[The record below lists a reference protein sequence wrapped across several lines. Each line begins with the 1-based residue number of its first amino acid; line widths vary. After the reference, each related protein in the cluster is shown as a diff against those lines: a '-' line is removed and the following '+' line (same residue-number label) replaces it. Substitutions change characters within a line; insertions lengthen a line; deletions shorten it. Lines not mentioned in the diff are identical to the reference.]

1 MCQSTRNGDNKMIT
15 IICIG
20 KLKEEYLIKM
30 CDDYKTRINK
40 YHKLDIIELK
50 DSNIEEEGN
59 LISKQIKKYDYVIGL
74 DIKGKSIDSI
84 QFKDKI
90 LNQFNQRKSSICFI
104 IGGSD
109 GILEKTKK
117 EFDELISFSDLTFP
131 HGLFRAILLEQIYRS
146 MKIIS
151 NEKYHK

>member
-1 MCQSTRNGDNKMIT
+1 MIT

-117 EFDELISFSDLTFP
+117 EFDELISFSNLTFP

-146 MKIIS
+146 MKIIN

>member
-1 MCQSTRNGDNKMIT
+1 MC
-15 IICIG
+15 
-20 KLKEEYLIKM
+20 Y
-30 CDDYKTRINK
+30 DYKIRINK

-50 DSNIEEEGN
+50 DSKKEEEGN

-90 LNQFNQRKSSICFI
+90 LNQFNQGKSSICFI

-117 EFDELISFSDLTFP
+117 EFDELISFSNFTFP

-146 MKIIS
+146 MKIIN

>member
-1 MCQSTRNGDNKMIT
+1 MCQSTWNGDNKMIT

-20 KLKEEYLIKM
+20 KLKEEYLTKM

-40 YHKLDIIELK
+40 YHKLYIVELK

-59 LISKQIKKYDYVIGL
+59 LISKQIKKYDYIIGL

-90 LNQFNQRKSSICFI
+90 LHQFNQGKSSICFI

>member
-1 MCQSTRNGDNKMIT
+1 MIT

-59 LISKQIKKYDYVIGL
+59 LL
-74 DIKGKSIDSI
+74 
-84 QFKDKI
+84 
-90 LNQFNQRKSSICFI
+90 
-104 IGGSD
+104 
-109 GILEKTKK
+109 
-117 EFDELISFSDLTFP
+117 
-131 HGLFRAILLEQIYRS
+131 ILLTNIV
-146 MKIIS
+146 K
-151 NEKYHK
+151 

>member
-1 MCQSTRNGDNKMIT
+1 MIT

-90 LNQFNQRKSSICFI
+90 LNQFNQGKSSICFI

-109 GILEKTKK
+109 GILEKVKK

-146 MKIIS
+146 MKIIN

>member
-1 MCQSTRNGDNKMIT
+1 MIT

-117 EFDELISFSDLTFP
+117 EFDELISFFWFNIS
-131 HGLFRAILLEQIYRS
+131 S
-146 MKIIS
+146 WII
-151 NEKYHK
+151 

>member
-1 MCQSTRNGDNKMIT
+1 MIT

-30 CDDYKTRINK
+30 CDDYKKRINK
-40 YHKLDIIELK
+40 YHKLDIVELK

-59 LISKQIKKYDYVIGL
+59 LISKQIKKYDYIIGL

-90 LNQFNQRKSSICFI
+90 LNQFNQGKSSICFI

-117 EFDELISFSDLTFP
+117 EFDELISFSNLTFP

-146 MKIIS
+146 MKIIN

>member
-1 MCQSTRNGDNKMIT
+1 MIT

-20 KLKEEYLIKM
+20 KLKEEYLTKM

-90 LNQFNQRKSSICFI
+90 LNQFNQGKSSICFI

-117 EFDELISFSDLTFP
+117 EFDELISFSNLTFP

-146 MKIIS
+146 MKIIN

>member
-1 MCQSTRNGDNKMIT
+1 MIT

>member
-1 MCQSTRNGDNKMIT
+1 MIT

-84 QFKDKI
+84 QFKDQI
-90 LNQFNQRKSSICFI
+90 LNQFNQGKSSICFI

-117 EFDELISFSDLTFP
+117 EFDELISFSNLTFP

-146 MKIIS
+146 MKIIN

>member
-1 MCQSTRNGDNKMIT
+1 MIT
-15 IICIG
+15 IICVG
-20 KLKEEYLIKM
+20 KLKEEYLVKM
-30 CDDYKTRINK
+30 CDDYKKRINK
-40 YHKLDIIELK
+40 YHKLEIVELK

-90 LNQFNQRKSSICFI
+90 LNQFNQGKSSICFI

-117 EFDELISFSDLTFP
+117 EFDELISFSNLTFP

-146 MKIIS
+146 MKIIN

>member
-1 MCQSTRNGDNKMIT
+1 MIT

-50 DSNIEEEGN
+50 DSNIEEEVN

>member
-1 MCQSTRNGDNKMIT
+1 MIT

-90 LNQFNQRKSSICFI
+90 LNQFNQGKSSICFI

-109 GILEKTKK
+109 GILEKTKR
-117 EFDELISFSDLTFP
+117 EFDELISFSNLTFP

-146 MKIIS
+146 MKIIN

>member
-1 MCQSTRNGDNKMIT
+1 MIT

-90 LNQFNQRKSSICFI
+90 LNQFNQGKSSICFV

-109 GILEKTKK
+109 GILEKTKR
-117 EFDELISFSDLTFP
+117 EFDELISFSNLTFP

-146 MKIIS
+146 MKIIN

>member
-1 MCQSTRNGDNKMIT
+1 MIT

-109 GILEKTKK
+109 GILEKTKR
-117 EFDELISFSDLTFP
+117 EFDELISFSNLTFP
-131 HGLFRAILLEQIYRS
+131 HGFFRAILLEQIYRS
-146 MKIIS
+146 MKIIN

>member
-1 MCQSTRNGDNKMIT
+1 MCQSTWNGDNKMIT

-90 LNQFNQRKSSICFI
+90 LNQFNQGKSSICFI

>member
-1 MCQSTRNGDNKMIT
+1 MIT

-90 LNQFNQRKSSICFI
+90 LNQFNQGKSSICFI

>member
-1 MCQSTRNGDNKMIT
+1 MIT

-20 KLKEEYLIKM
+20 KLKEEYLTKM

-59 LISKQIKKYDYVIGL
+59 LISKQIKKYDYIIGL

-90 LNQFNQRKSSICFI
+90 LNQFNQGKSSICFI

-117 EFDELISFSDLTFP
+117 EFDELISFSNLTFP

-146 MKIIS
+146 MKIIN

>member
-1 MCQSTRNGDNKMIT
+1 MIT
-15 IICIG
+15 IICVG
-20 KLKEEYLIKM
+20 KLKEEYLVKM
-30 CDDYKTRINK
+30 CDDYKKRINK
-40 YHKLDIIELK
+40 YHKLEIVELK

-74 DIKGKSIDSI
+74 DIKGKSIDSV

-90 LNQFNQRKSSICFI
+90 LNQFNQGKSSICFI

-109 GILEKTKK
+109 GILEKTKR
-117 EFDELISFSDLTFP
+117 EFDELISFSNLTFP

-146 MKIIS
+146 MKIIN